1 MSPENSFK
9 QVIQG
14 AAFSFTSRPEPIAGD
29 LRMSWGIGI
38 LLLSLFYSHGKKGS
52 FQKLQ
57 LLAHAVRIQEGRD
70 EVRAMLRGDLRT
82 SEISV
87 RVEPWLNRAV
97 ALAHGLGL
105 VDVTKGKSVA
115 LTGKGREMAGT
126 IDADKAIFFEERAF
140 LAEVSR
146 SLTEAQLTKIWRME
160 DLL

>member
-9 QVIQG
+9 LAIQG
-14 AAFSFTSRPEPIAGD
+14 ATFSFTSRPEPVAGD

-38 LLLSLFYSHGKKGS
+38 LLLSLFHSHGKKAS

-57 LLAHAVRIQEGRD
+57 FLAHSVRIREGRD
-70 EVRAMLRGDLRT
+70 DVRAMLRGDLRT

-97 ALAHGLGL
+97 AFAHGLGL

-115 LTGKGREMAGT
+115 LTHKGREAA
-126 IDADKAIFFEERAF
+126 DAINANKDIFLEERTF
-140 LAEVSR
+140 LDEVTKR
-146 SLTEAQLTKIWRME
+146 LTEARLTRIWRME